1 MGTLAPT
8 GPRPK
13 KPTRAPTAVPPG
25 LSLPQDFPP
34 LAAPSV
40 PAVAPLKPQK
50 RTNPLSTPANAI
62 KPVVPVVPSQMTKNV
77 STMVA
82 KDASSEPSTAKE
94 DVPAKSLFIPAESVP
109 KPKSRKDAESS
120 ESMPPPRAK
129 KITASSDTAFLDN
142 AQLTNDLPAP
152 SEHAAEKKKETAKRH
167 PGRLN
172 LEATQKGL
180 DAKSRPLETSKT
192 TANTNEDVP
201 ASTTTGSTSQ
211 PETPVTTISQASG
224 ANVGKNGQSRT
235 IRVLP
240 TSRQGTPQ
248 RTSTASGSKDATT
261 AASAHIPSR
270 RGSLSSA
277 HLPGTPV
284 SERISDT
291 VSMTSTS
298 MSRANS
304 PPPSKVGT
312 APVRHVTKSQQKKER
327 QAKAKE
333 AEQAAKVEE
342 PTTKAAFEEPVQAP
356 IIGRKKKQKKAISRG
371 TADSTPAV
379 TRPTS
384 PQPHE
389 EDNPEQEEAAP
400 STPIIGGKEAKP
412 AAESE
417 AETPIS
423 PAGPSLNDQTQSRS
437 TNPAALFTSLRN
449 SGEIDSKSG
458 EIFKLVLGINHRFE
472 TDAPSSDQPEPGA
485 LHTPLT
491 DAQNQRL
498 DQGETLCIDQPKDKQ
513 TIVLPDRRTLR
524 GLSPE
529 QASRYLALRTQAL
542 ATSTALHHA
551 GHGPAPPKQPRLPS
565 SSAANVPFLPNPFLS
580 EAEQAPSAFSNTA
593 SHLPQAF
600 GSAATS
606 TAYLDDATAAAA
618 RGRGEKTGAAAMSV
632 EDAEAALAA
641 SRRETETLEKRLN
654 KLLTRNRRLV
664 FGGGS

>member
-1 MGTLAPT
+1 M
-8 GPRPK
+8 
-13 KPTRAPTAVPPG
+13 
-25 LSLPQDFPP
+25 
-34 LAAPSV
+34 
-40 PAVAPLKPQK
+40 
-50 RTNPLSTPANAI
+50 I
-62 KPVVPVVPSQMTKNV
+62 
-77 STMVA
+77 A
-82 KDASSEPSTAKE
+82 KDASSEPSTTKE
-94 DVPAKSLFIPAESVP
+94 DVPAGSLSIPAEPVP

-120 ESMPPPRAK
+120 ESMAPPRAK
-129 KITASSDTAFLDN
+129 KVTASSDNAFIDD
-142 AQLTNDLPAP
+142 AQMMNDLPEK
-152 SEHAAEKKKETAKRH
+152 SEHAAEKKKESGKRH

-172 LEATQKGL
+172 LEATQKAV
-180 DAKSRPLETSKT
+180 DAKSRPLDTSKT

-201 ASTTTGSTSQ
+201 ASTTTGSMSQ

-224 ANVGKNGQSRT
+224 AHVGKNGQPRT

-261 AASAHIPSR
+261 AASAPIPSR

-284 SERISDT
+284 SERISDN

-312 APVRHVTKSQQKKER
+312 APVRHVSKSQQKKER

-342 PTTKAAFEEPVQAP
+342 PSTKAALDEPVQAP

-389 EDNPEQEEAAP
+389 EDIPEQEELAP

-412 AAESE
+412 AAESG

-423 PAGPSLNDQTQSRS
+423 PAGPSLNDQPQSRS

-458 EIFKLVLGINHRFE
+458 EIFKLVVGINHRFE
-472 TDAPSSDQPEPGA
+472 TDAQSSDQPESGT
-485 LHTPLT
+485 LHNPLT

-498 DQGETLCIDQPKDKQ
+498 DQGETLCIDQPNDKQ
-513 TIVLPDRRTLR
+513 TIILPDRRTLR
-524 GLSPE
+524 GLSSE

-542 ATSTALHHA
+542 ATSTALYHA

-580 EAEQAPSAFSNTA
+580 EAEQAPSAFSTTA

-606 TAYLDDATAAAA
+606 TAYLDENTTAA
-618 RGRGEKTGAAAMSV
+618 RPRGERTATAAMSV
-632 EDAEAALAA
+632 EDAEVALAA